1 MSARMPLRQV
11 RCRALLGSRTCR
23 DHSPFVEECRAP
35 WCVIMS
41 FGKSQRLARKT
52 ALLQQA
58 VVHELQSLVKSI
70 ERAETLLAELK
81 EETEVMNAKHQHRT
95 TTREDIAYLEDLL
108 KCAKKKLVWEKQME
122 NVAKRIPAVLAQ
134 VSSVMNDTKYP
145 PDDEL
150 RMNVV
155 EMLQSVQ
162 QAMTRLEVAK
172 NS

>member
-1 MSARMPLRQV
+1 MQV
-11 RCRALLGSRTCR
+11 LLSSVVTKRHRVVT
-23 DHSPFVEECRAP
+23 
-35 WCVIMS
+35 MS

-81 EETEVMNAKHQHRT
+81 EDTEVMNAKHQQRT

-108 KCAKKKLVWEKQME
+108 KCAKKKLAWEKQME
-122 NVAKRIPAVLAQ
+122 NVAKRIPTVLAQ

-145 PDDEL
+145 PDDET
-150 RMNVV
+150 RMRVV

-162 QAMTRLEVAK
+162 QAMTRLEIAK
-172 NS
+172 NA